1 MESNINEEK
10 NKNEIILSE
19 IESDSEKKNEKEIKN
34 NPITKIES
42 SVIDKIWERNN
53 SKYKINYTTLLEHI
67 NNKKNKKNYN
77 ENEYWCNI
85 LLFPIKIEFSDKI
98 STLSQLCNN
107 YNKNKKKDLVFAI
120 TNKFDKC
127 LESLNAIEPSLPID
141 AYLKTINYLNDQ
153 FRLLYSYRFVIRIQN
168 YIKKNLNLIKKKY
181 EINDIIDFF
190 TERKND
196 YYNYINNSKVKYMNE
211 EFFPLE
217 QIYEFK
223 KLIDSLIVGTY
234 DINNEE
240 DNNYLYIV
248 NKNWIIKAKCF
259 IENYIKE
266 KEQKINTFYEESFDP
281 EYVYNSYFNEK
292 NDKSNVF
299 YAFPGPVNNFEITSL
314 KDIWF
319 DSINLDEN
327 YIIKKDLKYKENY
340 FLLNEKDWKLII
352 KYFGTTNDLRRK
364 KGNLD
369 LVKLKF
375 ILFDKRINI
384 NNENI
389 NLLKQKYIQINRK
402 SNIKQLKDKII
413 NIINDNL
420 KNENEE
426 KEKDVND
433 KKITFFVLDRNKRK
447 LLIELCFSY
456 IIKNSLYDSI
466 YLDKLDLKDQITL
479 EEFFKIYNKKKYIL
493 IIEISDIK
501 DNNFFI
507 DLKQKMNKEY
517 KCTVCN
523 KKLEKLEDEYNCG
536 ICNLSLYCSKQCA
549 KHSKEHKLL
558 DNNLLKFM
566 DERFVLSDLLSMDL
580 YSILRCNTY
589 GRVGL
594 YNMGNTCYFNS
605 ALQCLSNT
613 EDLTKYF
620 INQYFMKEINNGSS
634 LGSKGFISKIYYNF
648 INEMWNEE
656 NVRIA
661 PKEFRINFCRKTGL
675 FLNNDEQ
682 DSQEFLLAVLD
693 NLHEDLNRITNKKYM
708 ELDEQRK
715 GESDEEAS
723 KRWWDYYKSREDSII
738 VDLFQ
743 GQFKS
748 TIKCSKCNFSSTSYD
763 SFNNIGLPL
772 PVKRTQHQIKLLTSN
787 HKFIDINVK
796 LSEDPKLK
804 DIIMKALIYLDKN
817 KYIEY
822 LRDKKRENII
832 SEENYQIPPELMYN
846 NIEVI
851 EFSKGFK
858 ITNIYNTSFKQG
870 NNSYD
875 NIKLSDIYKKNN
887 NSEFILFEKNL
898 NLDPQKYINIY
909 IYPLMEKKI
918 EGIFSNKIKKVIL
931 SYPIIITAH
940 KDDTFEHL
948 ESLVNDGLQKIIKSP
963 NSIEL
968 CYPHFSKN
976 WGILNIQVGECPI
989 CKRKYDKSKK
999 KYCNLFDS
1007 IAKNMRIS
1015 DLMNNQNKRRPLI
1028 LYAKSQSYN
1037 LNKELYSGIQLFN
1050 ENSKKKGQKLNLNI
1064 YDAFDCFNKEEILDG
1079 DNMWFCSKCKEHVR
1093 AQKKIEIYKI
1103 PIYLIIQLKRFRQRN
1118 NVTKYIFGNKNETF
1132 IEYKQILNLKDFV
1145 VGPDKNKSI
1154 YSLYGV
1160 IIHKKFMNGG
1170 HYYAYCKNKGIWITF
1185 NDDEVKLCK
1194 DPVDKDAYLLFFKR
1208 NII

>member
-1 MESNINEEK
+1 MEDNINEEE
-10 NKNEIILSE
+10 NKNEIILPE
-19 IESDSEKKNEKEIKN
+19 KENNSEKKDENKIKN
-34 NPITKIES
+34 NSITKTES
-42 SVIDKIWERNN
+42 LIIDKIWEENY
-53 SKYKINYTTLLEHI
+53 SKYKINYTNILEYI
-67 NNKKNKKNYN
+67 SKRNNYN

-98 STLSQLCNN
+98 STLSQLYNN
-107 YNKNKKKDLVFAI
+107 YNKNKKKELALAI

-127 LESLNAIEPSLPID
+127 LDSLNAIEPSLPILS
-141 AYLKTINYLNDQ
+141 YLKTINYLNVQ
-153 FRLLYSYRFVIRIQN
+153 FRLLYCYRFAKRIQN
-168 YIKKNLNLIKKKY
+168 YIKKNINLIKKKY
-181 EINDIIDFF
+181 EIDDIIDSLN
-190 TERKND
+190 ERKND
-196 YYNYINNSKVKYMNE
+196 FYNYINNYKVKFMDE
-211 EFFPLE
+211 QFFPLE
-217 QIYEFK
+217 QIHEFK
-223 KLIDSLIVGTY
+223 KVIDSLIVGTY
-234 DINNEE
+234 DINKEE
-240 DNNYLYIV
+240 ENNYLYIV
-248 NKNWIIKAKCF
+248 NKNWIIKTKCF

-266 KEQKINTFYEESFDP
+266 KEQKLENFYEESFNP

-299 YAFPGPVNNFEITSL
+299 YAFPGPLNNFEITSL
-314 KDIWF
+314 KDIW
-319 DSINLDEN
+319 INSVNSDEN
-327 YIIKKDLKYKENY
+327 YFLKKGLKYKENY
-340 FLLNEKDWKLII
+340 FLLNGKDWELII
-352 KYFGTTNDLRRK
+352 KYFGTTNELKRK

-369 LVKLKF
+369 LIQLKF
-375 ILFDKRINI
+375 ILFDKRINT
-384 NNENI
+384 NNDNI
-389 NLLKQKYIQINRK
+389 NLLKQKYIQINQN
-402 SNIKQLKDKII
+402 SNVKQLKDKLI
-413 NIINDNL
+413 NITNDNL
-420 KNENEE
+420 KDEEKENEE
-426 KEKDVND
+426 EKNSND
-433 KKITFFVLDRNKRK
+433 KQITFYILDRNKRK

-456 IIKNSLYDSI
+456 IIGSSLYDSI
-466 YLDKLDLKDQITL
+466 YLDKLDLEDQNTL
-479 EEFFKIYNKKKYIL
+479 EDFFKLYNKEKHIL
-493 IIEISDIK
+493 IVEINDTK

-507 DLKQKMNKEY
+507 GLKQKMNRDY
-517 KCTVCN
+517 KCTICN
-523 KKLEKLEDEYNCG
+523 KKLENLEDKYNCG
-536 ICNLSLYCSKQCA
+536 ICNLSIYCCEQCA
-549 KHSKEHKLL
+549 KQSKDHKSL
-558 DNNLLKFM
+558 DKQLLKFM

-580 YSILRCNTY
+580 NSILSCNTY

-620 INQYFMKEINNGSS
+620 IKKYFLKEINNGSS
-634 LGSKGFISKIYYNF
+634 LGSKGFISKLYYNF
-648 INEMWNEE
+648 INEMWNEG
-656 NVRIA
+656 NSRIV

-675 FLNNDEQ
+675 FLNNEQQ

-723 KRWWDYYKSREDSII
+723 KRWWDYFKSREDSII

-763 SFNNIGLPL
+763 SYNNLGLPI

-787 HKFIDINVK
+787 HAFIDINIK
-796 LSEDPKLK
+796 LNENQTLK
-804 DIIMKALIYLDKN
+804 DIIMKAIIYLDKN

-822 LRDKKRENII
+822 IKDKKGENVILD
-832 SEENYQIPPELMYN
+832 ENYQIPPELMYD

-858 ITNIYNTSFKQG
+858 MTNIYYTSFKQI
-870 NNSYD
+870 NNSCD
-875 NIKLSDIYKKNN
+875 NIKLADIYKKNN

-898 NLDPQKYINIY
+898 NSDTKNNIDIY
-909 IYPLMEKKI
+909 IYPLMDKKI
-918 EGIFSNKIKKVIL
+918 EGIFSSSIKKVIL
-931 SYPIIITAH
+931 SYPIIITTH

-948 ESLVNDGLQKIIKSP
+948 ESLINNELQKILKAS
-963 NSIEL
+963 NSIEI
-968 CYPHFSKN
+968 CFPHFSKN
-976 WGILNIQVGECPI
+976 WGLFAIQGGECPL
-989 CKRKYDKSKK
+989 CKVKYDKSKR

-1007 IAKNMRIS
+1007 ISKNMKIS
-1015 DLMNNQNKRRPLI
+1015 DLMNNQNKGRQLI

-1050 ENSKKKGQKLNLNI
+1050 ENSKKKGQKLNLSI

-1093 AQKKIEIYKI
+1093 AQKKIEIYKT
-1103 PIYLIIQLKRFRQRN
+1103 PIYLIIQLKRFRTRN
-1118 NVTKYIFGNKNETF
+1118 NVTRFILGNKNETL
-1132 IEYKQILNLKDFV
+1132 IDYKQVINLRDFV
-1145 VGPDKNKSI
+1145 VGPDKDKSI

-1185 NDDEVKLCK
+1185 DDEELKLCK
-1194 DPVDKDAYLLFFKR
+1194 NPVDKDAYLLFFKR

>member
-1 MESNINEEK
+1 MEDSINKKENDLEK
-10 NKNEIILSE
+10 ND
-19 IESDSEKKNEKEIKN
+19 ESRIKN
-34 NPITKIES
+34 NSNSKNDS
-42 SVIDKIWERNN
+42 SIFDKIWEENN
-53 SKYKINYTTLLEHI
+53 SKYKINYTRLLEHI
-67 NNKKNKKNYN
+67 NKRNNYN

-107 YNKNKKKDLVFAI
+107 YNKNKKKDLVLAI

-127 LESLNAIEPSLPID
+127 LDLLNAIEPSLPIE

-153 FRLLYSYRFVIRIQN
+153 FTFLYSYRFVIRIQN

-181 EINDIIDFF
+181 EIDNIIEFF
-190 TERKND
+190 KERKND
-196 YYNYINNSKVKYMNE
+196 FYNYINNYKVKYISD

-217 QIYEFK
+217 QIHEFK
-223 KLIDSLIVGTY
+223 KLLDSLIVGSY
-234 DINNEE
+234 DINKEE

-248 NKNWIIKAKCF
+248 NKDWIIKTKFFIENIIKAK
-259 IENYIKE
+259 
-266 KEQKINTFYEESFDP
+266 EQKLDDFYEESFNP

-314 KDIWF
+314 KDIWI

-327 YIIKKDLKYKENY
+327 YFLKKGIKYKENY
-340 FLLNEKDWKLII
+340 FLLKEKDWKLII
-352 KYFGTTNDLRRK
+352 NFFGTTNELKRK

-369 LVKLKF
+369 LAQLKF
-375 ILFDKRINI
+375 ILFDKRINT
-384 NNENI
+384 NNNNI
-389 NLLKQKYIQINRK
+389 NLLKKKYIKINK
-402 SNIKQLKDKII
+402 NSNIKQVKDKLI
-413 NIINDNL
+413 NIINDYL
-420 KNENEE
+420 KDEDEE
-426 KEKDVND
+426 KEKNANEYQ
-433 KKITFFVLDRNKRK
+433 ISFFLLDRNKRK

-456 IIKNSLYDSI
+456 IIGSSLYDSI
-466 YLDKLDLKDQITL
+466 YLDKLDLKDEITL
-479 EEFFKIYNKKKYIL
+479 DDFYKIYNKEMHIL
-493 IIEISDIK
+493 IIEISNIK

-507 DLKQKMNKEY
+507 DLKQKMNREY
-517 KCTVCN
+517 KCTICN
-523 KKLEKLEDEYNCG
+523 KKLEKLEDKYNCG
-536 ICNLSLYCSKQCA
+536 ICNLSIYCSKECA
-549 KHSKEHKLL
+549 KQSKDHKYL
-558 DNNLLKFM
+558 DNQLSKFM
-566 DERFVLSDLLSMDL
+566 EERFVLSDLLSMNL
-580 YSILRCNTY
+580 NSILKCNTY

-620 INQYFMKEINNGSS
+620 INKYFMKEINNGSS
-634 LGSKGFISKIYYNF
+634 LGSKGFISKSYYDF

-656 NVRIA
+656 NERIA

-675 FLNNDEQ
+675 FLNNEQQ

-763 SFNNIGLPL
+763 SYNNIGLPI
-772 PVKRTQHQIKLLTSN
+772 PIKTTQHQIKLLTSK
-787 HKFIDINVK
+787 HTFIDINIK
-796 LSEDPKLK
+796 LSEDPTLK
-804 DIIMKALIYLDKN
+804 DIIMKAMINLDKN

-822 LRDKKRENII
+822 LRNKKGDDVILD
-832 SEENYQIPPELMYN
+832 ENYQIPPQLMYD

-858 ITNIYNTSFKQG
+858 ITNIYNTSFNQK
-870 NNSYD
+870 NNSCD
-875 NIKLSDIYKKNN
+875 NIKLTDIYKKNN

-898 NLDPQKYINIY
+898 NLDPQKYIDIY
-909 IYPLMEKKI
+909 IYPLMDKKI
-918 EGIFSNKIKKVIL
+918 EGIFSSTIKKVIL
-931 SYPIIITAH
+931 SYPIIITTH
-940 KDDTFEHL
+940 KDDIFEHL
-948 ESLVNDGLQKIIKSP
+948 ESLINDELQKILKSP
-963 NSIEL
+963 NSIEI
-968 CYPHFSKN
+968 CFPHFSKN
-976 WGILNIQVGECPI
+976 WGILAIQSGECPI
-989 CKRKYDKSKK
+989 CKNKYERSKK
-999 KYCNLFDS
+999 KYCSLFDS
-1007 IAKNMRIS
+1007 IAKNMKIL
-1015 DLMNNQNKRRPLI
+1015 DLMNNQNKGRPLI

-1037 LNKELYSGIQLFN
+1037 LNRELISGIQLFN
-1050 ENSKKKGQKLNLNI
+1050 ENSKKKGQKLNLSI

-1079 DNMWFCSKCKEHVR
+1079 DNMWFCSKCKEHVK
-1093 AQKKIEIYKI
+1093 AQKKIEIYKT

-1118 NVTKYIFGNKNETF
+1118 NVTRYIFGNKNETF
-1132 IEYKQILNLKDFV
+1132 IDYKQILNLGDFV

-1170 HYYAYCKNKGIWITF
+1170 HYYAYCKNQGIWITF
-1185 NDDEVKLCK
+1185 DDDELKLCK
-1194 DPVDKDAYLLFFKR
+1194 NPIDKDAYLLFFKR

>member
-1 MESNINEEK
+1 ME
-10 NKNEIILSE
+10 
-19 IESDSEKKNEKEIKN
+19 ESINEKENDLEKKDENQIKN
-34 NPITKIES
+34 NSNTIIDFS
-42 SVIDKIWERNN
+42 IIDKIWEENN
-53 SKYKINYTTLLEHI
+53 SKYKINYTRLLEHI
-67 NNKKNKKNYN
+67 NKRNNYN

-127 LESLNAIEPSLPID
+127 LDSLNAIEPSLPID

-153 FRLLYSYRFVIRIQN
+153 FRLLYCYRFVIRIQN
-168 YIKKNLNLIKKKY
+168 YIKKNLNLIKKKC
-181 EINDIIDFF
+181 EINNIIEFF
-190 TERKND
+190 NERKND
-196 YYNYINNSKVKYMNE
+196 LYNYINNYKVKYMSD

-217 QIYEFK
+217 QIHELK
-223 KLIDSLIVGTY
+223 KLLDSLIVGAY
-234 DINNEE
+234 DINKEE

-248 NKNWIIKAKCF
+248 NKDWIFKTKIF
-259 IENYIKE
+259 IENYIKA
-266 KEQKINTFYEESFDP
+266 KEQKLEDFYEESFNP

-292 NDKSNVF
+292 NNKSNVF

-314 KDIWF
+314 KDIWI
-319 DSINLDEN
+319 DSVNLDEN
-327 YIIKKDLKYKENY
+327 YILKKEIKNKENY

-352 KYFGTTNDLRRK
+352 NYFGATNELKRK

-369 LVKLKF
+369 LVQLKF
-375 ILFDKRINI
+375 ILFDKRINT
-384 NNENI
+384 NNNNI

-402 SNIKQLKDKII
+402 SNIKQVKDKLI

-420 KNENEE
+420 RDEDEE

-433 KKITFFVLDRNKRK
+433 KQITFFLLDRNKRK

-456 IIKNSLYDSI
+456 IIGCSLYDSI
-466 YLDKLDLKDQITL
+466 YLDKLDLKDQVTL
-479 EEFFKIYNKKKYIL
+479 DDFFKIYNKEKHIL
-493 IIEISDIK
+493 IIEISNVK

-507 DLKQKMNKEY
+507 DLKQKMNSEY
-517 KCTVCN
+517 KCTICN
-523 KKLEKLEDEYNCG
+523 KKLEKLEDKYNCG
-536 ICNLSLYCSKQCA
+536 LCNLSIYCSKQCA
-549 KHSKEHKLL
+549 KQSKDHKFL
-558 DNNLLKFM
+558 DNQLSKFM
-566 DERFVLSDLLSMDL
+566 EERFVLSDLLSMDL
-580 YSILRCNTY
+580 NSILRCKTY

-634 LGSKGFISKIYYNF
+634 LGSKGFISKSYYNF

-656 NVRIA
+656 NDRIA
-661 PKEFRINFCRKTGL
+661 PKEFRSNFCRKTGL
-675 FLNNDEQ
+675 FLNNEQQ

-763 SFNNIGLPL
+763 SYNNIGLPI
-772 PVKRTQHQIKLLTSN
+772 PIKRTQHQIKLLTSN
-787 HKFIDINVK
+787 HIFIDINIK
-796 LSEDPKLK
+796 LSEDPTLK
-804 DIIMKALIYLDKN
+804 DIIMKAMIYLDKN

-822 LRDKKRENII
+822 LRNKKGENEILDK
-832 SEENYQIPPELMYN
+832 NYQIPPQLMYD

-858 ITNIYNTSFKQG
+858 ITNIYNTSFKQE
-870 NNSYD
+870 NNSCD
-875 NIKLSDIYKKNN
+875 NIKLIDIYKKNN

-898 NLDPQKYINIY
+898 NSDPQKYIDIY
-909 IYPLMEKKI
+909 IYPLMDKKI
-918 EGIFSNKIKKVIL
+918 EGIFSSSIKKVIL
-931 SYPIIITAH
+931 SYPIIITIN

-948 ESLVNDGLQKIIKSP
+948 ESLINDELQKILKNT
-963 NSIEL
+963 NSIEI
-968 CYPHFSKN
+968 CFPHFSKN
-976 WGILNIQVGECPI
+976 WGILAIKKGECPL
-989 CKRKYDKSKK
+989 CKNKYEKIKK

-1007 IAKNMRIS
+1007 IAKNMKIL
-1015 DLMNNQNKRRPLI
+1015 DLMNNQNKGRPLI
-1028 LYAKSQSYN
+1028 LYAKSQYYN

-1050 ENSKKKGQKLNLNI
+1050 ENSKKKGQKINLSI
-1064 YDAFDCFNKEEILDG
+1064 YDAFDCFNKEEILEG

-1093 AQKKIEIYKI
+1093 ALKKIEIYKT

-1118 NVTKYIFGNKNETF
+1118 NVTRYILGNKNETF
-1132 IEYKQILNLKDFV
+1132 IDYKEILNLRDFV

-1170 HYYAYCKNKGIWITF
+1170 HYYAYCKNNGIWITF
-1185 NDDEVKLCK
+1185 DDDELKLCK
-1194 DPVDKDAYLLFFKR
+1194 NPVDKDAYLLFFKR